1 MATKGRVVH
10 EEYRAEIEV
19 ATVLI
24 LVASSGL
31 RKCSGHIMCCLH
43 KHSGTSDHESS
54 ANINEYCF

>member
-31 RKCSGHIMCCLH
+31 RKMGILCAACTSTVVLMIMNLLQ
-43 KHSGTSDHESS
+43 T
-54 ANINEYCF
+54 